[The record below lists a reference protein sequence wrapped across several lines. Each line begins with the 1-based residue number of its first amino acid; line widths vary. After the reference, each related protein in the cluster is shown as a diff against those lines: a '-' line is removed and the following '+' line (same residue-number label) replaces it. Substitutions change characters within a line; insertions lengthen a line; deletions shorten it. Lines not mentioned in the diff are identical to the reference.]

1 MADLLQ
7 ARYTKH
13 LRAQAKTAAAAAADN
28 LACPFCEGRIF
39 QQDDQLFDH
48 VDLEHPSK
56 VQEAGLNPQGGTA
69 LFRKFL
75 REEAL
80 DKA

>member
-7 ARYTKH
+7 TRYTKH
-13 LRAQAKTAAAAAADN
+13 LRAQAKTAAATTAEN
-28 LACPFCEGRIF
+28 LACPFCDGRIF

-48 VDLEHPSK
+48 VNLKHPSK
-56 VQEAGLNPQGGTA
+56 VQEAGLNPGGTD

-80 DKA
+80 RKA

>member
-1 MADLLQ
+1 MADLPQ

-13 LRAQAKTAAAAAADN
+13 LRAQAKTAATADN
-28 LACPFCEGRIF
+28 LACPFCDGRIF
-39 QQDDQLFDH
+39 QQDDQLFGH
-48 VDLEHPSK
+48 VNLEHPSK
-56 VQEAGLNPQGGTA
+56 VQGVGLSPQGGTD

-80 DKA
+80 QKA

>member
-28 LACPFCEGRIF
+28 LACPFCDGRIF

-48 VDLEHPSK
+48 VSLEHPSK
-56 VQEAGLNPQGGTA
+56 AQEAGLNTQGGTA
-69 LFRKFL
+69 LFRKNL

-80 DKA
+80 HKA

>member
-13 LRAQAKTAAAAAADN
+13 LRAQAKTAATADD
-28 LACPFCEGRIF
+28 LACPFCDGIF

-69 LFRKFL
+69 LFRKLL
-75 REEAL
+75 RDEAL
-80 DKA
+80 NKA

>member
-7 ARYTKH
+7 TPYTKH
-13 LRAQAKTAAAAAADN
+13 LRAQAKTAAGATAEN
-28 LACPFCEGRIF
+28 LACPFCDERIF

-48 VDLEHPSK
+48 VNLKHPSK
-56 VQEAGLNPQGGTA
+56 VQEAGLNLQGGA
-69 LFRKFL
+69 DLFRKFL

-80 DKA
+80 RKA